1 MRKFIIQKSPGD
13 ALPWGDNCVR
23 MTVAAKT
30 RGKSERSTLSAA
42 DWERAA
48 VELIAEKGVQAV
60 AVEPLARRMG
70 ITKGSF
76 YWHFSSRESLLEQA
90 LQRWEEHDSRNLSK
104 SLGEIDHPRD
114 RLISFFRRVGKEKLT
129 HEVYSELCAAAGH
142 PQVRPVL
149 ERVANR
155 RMAHLSAAFR
165 EMGMPEAQAGN
176 QARLTYSVYLGFL
189 QLQRQHQTPRLSSE
203 AFDAYIEHV
212 IATLIPPTN

>member
-1 MRKFIIQKSPGD
+1 MS
-13 ALPWGDNCVR
+13 VR
-23 MTVAAKT
+23 SAANSME
-30 RGKSERSTLSAA
+30 RNQRSTLSAA

-48 VELIAEKGVQAV
+48 LELIAEKGVQAL

-90 LQRWEEHDSRNLSK
+90 LQRWEDHDSRNLNR
-104 SLGEIDHPRD
+104 SLGEIKDPRE

-142 PQVRPVL
+142 PQVEPVL

-155 RMAHLSAAFR
+155 RMAHLSAAYA
-165 EMGMPEAQAGN
+165 ELGLPETTAMH

-189 QLQRQHQTPRLSSE
+189 QLQRQHQTPQLSSE

-212 IATLIPPTN
+212 IQTLIPGVQGASQR

>member
-1 MRKFIIQKSPGD
+1 M
-13 ALPWGDNCVR
+13 
-23 MTVAAKT
+23 AAN
-30 RGKSERSTLSAA
+30 GPHKSEKPKLTAA

-48 VELIAEKGVQAV
+48 VELIAEKGVQAL
-60 AVEPLARRMG
+60 AIEPLARRMG

-90 LQRWEEHDSRNLSK
+90 LQRWEEHDSRNLSR
-104 SLGEIDHPRD
+104 SLGEIDQPRD

-129 HEVYSELCAAAGH
+129 HEVYSQLCASSGH
-142 PQVRPVL
+142 PQVTPVL

-165 EMGMPEAQAGN
+165 EMGMPQDQARN

-189 QLQRQHQTPRLSSE
+189 QLQRQHQTPSLSSE
-203 AFDAYIEHV
+203 EFDAYIEHV
-212 IATLIPPTN
+212 IVTLIPPGD

>member
-1 MRKFIIQKSPGD
+1 M
-13 ALPWGDNCVR
+13 
-23 MTVAAKT
+23 AAN
-30 RGKSERSTLSAA
+30 GPHKSEKPKLTAA

-48 VELIAEKGVQAV
+48 VELIAEKGVQAL
-60 AVEPLARRMG
+60 AIEPLARRMG

-90 LQRWEEHDSRNLSK
+90 LQRWEEHDSRNLSR
-104 SLGEIDHPRD
+104 SLGEIDQPRD

-129 HEVYSELCAAAGH
+129 HEVYSQLCASSGH

-165 EMGMPEAQAGN
+165 EMGMPQEQAGN

-189 QLQRQHQTPRLSSE
+189 QLQRQHQTPSLSSE
-203 AFDAYIEHV
+203 EFDAYIEHV
-212 IATLIPPTN
+212 IVTLIPPGD